1 MIKIDEKRD
10 LSKRVLDIDINSP
23 IFAGM
28 LDDLN
33 KEIQRVIQN
42 VYEGK
47 FASGEISLKLDLKIV
62 SGFEEMPRVDEYGE
76 MITETYEYKKPDFE
90 HKITSTLKQQYK
102 QEGSYSERKEVVWDE
117 IDKKF
122 IVKPIR
128 KPQLEF
134 ANLENREDEE
144 E

>member
-62 SGFEEMPRVDEYGE
+62 SGFEEMPKVDEYGE
-76 MITETYEYKKPDFE
+76 MITETYKYKKPDFE

-102 QEGSYSERKEVVWDE
+102 QEGSYSEKKEVVWDE

-144 E
+144 

>member
-1 MIKIDEKRD
+1 MIKIDEKID

-76 MITETYEYKKPDFE
+76 MITETYKYKKPDFE

-122 IVKPIR
+122 IVKPIK

-144 E
+144 

>member
-10 LSKRVLDIDINSP
+10 LSKMVLDIDINSP

-62 SGFEEMPRVDEYGE
+62 SGFEEMPKVDEYGE
-76 MITETYEYKKPDFE
+76 MITETYKYKKPDFE

-102 QEGSYSERKEVVWDE
+102 QEGSYSEKNEVVWDE
-117 IDKKF
+117 KDKKF

-134 ANLENREDEE
+134 ANLENREDEQ
-144 E
+144 

>member
-62 SGFEEMPRVDEYGE
+62 SGFEEMPKVDEYGE
-76 MITETYEYKKPDFE
+76 MITETYKYKKPDFE

-102 QEGSYSERKEVVWDE
+102 QEGSYSEKKEVVWDE
-117 IDKKF
+117 KDKKF

-134 ANLENREDEE
+134 ANLENREDEQ
-144 E
+144 